1 MSEENGSHLM
11 DFYGAECPPCQQLEI
26 FINRLKEEEGIE
38 IDRYEVWHNSSNQN
52 LMMKYAKGRCNG
64 VPFLY
69 NKKNDDFLCGQVT
82 YDKLKEWAM
91 KE

>member
-1 MSEENGSHLM
+1 V
-11 DFYGAECPPCQQLEI
+11 
-26 FINRLKEEEGIE
+26 

-52 LMMKYAKGRCNG
+52 LMMKYSQGRCNG

-69 NKKNDDFLCGQVT
+69 NKKNDTFLCGSVT
-82 YDKLKEWAM
+82 YDRLKEWAT